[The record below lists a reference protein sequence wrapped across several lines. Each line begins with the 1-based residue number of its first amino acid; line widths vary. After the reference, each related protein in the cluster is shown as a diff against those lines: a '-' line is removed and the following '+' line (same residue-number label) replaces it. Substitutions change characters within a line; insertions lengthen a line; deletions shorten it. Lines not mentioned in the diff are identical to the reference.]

1 MGYSEQEVSKT
12 CQEHVRNAAP
22 IDVTCR
28 AWDINVGH
36 YICEESN
43 VVGNV
48 SGTCQEHVR
57 NISGTLYWT
66 LKSEVV
72 GNMSGTLY
80 RLMSRV
86 ERGTSMHQCRSLY
99 MFNAAAFSTF
109 FGPITMPG
117 ASVGGALVGII
128 DKFALC

>member
-1 MGYSEQEVSKT
+1 MKV
-12 CQEHVRNAAP
+12 VRHQAP
-22 IDVTCR
+22 SALECMKF
-28 AWDINVGH
+28 
-36 YICEESN
+36 
-43 VVGNV
+43 GNRPL
-48 SGTCQEHVR
+48 S
-57 NISGTLYWT
+57 LYLWT

-99 MFNAAAFSTF
+99 MFNAAAFRTF

>member
-1 MGYSEQEVSKT
+1 MSGT

-28 AWDINVGH
+28 VWDINVGH

-57 NISGTLYWT
+57 NISGTYQECYT
-66 LKSEVV
+66 DC
-72 GNMSGTLY
+72 
-80 RLMSRV
+80 V
-86 ERGTSMHQCRSLY
+86 ERGTSM
-99 MFNAAAFSTF
+99 
-109 FGPITMPG
+109 
-117 ASVGGALVGII
+117 SVTI
-128 DKFALC
+128 F